1 MVLNLFNSGKR
12 VKTKSQK
19 VLRLAMFGEVTEKK
33 LVGGFIENL
42 LVKILTKLA
51 LILCVTSVLKK
62 LVFVVN

>member
-1 MVLNLFNSGKR
+1 
-12 VKTKSQK
+12 
-19 VLRLAMFGEVTEKK
+19 MFGEVTGKK

>member
-19 VLRLAMFGEVTEKK
+19 VLRLAMFGEVKEKK

-51 LILCVTSVLKK
+51 LILCV
-62 LVFVVN
+62 VF

>member
-51 LILCVTSVLKK
+51 LILCV
-62 LVFVVN
+62 VF